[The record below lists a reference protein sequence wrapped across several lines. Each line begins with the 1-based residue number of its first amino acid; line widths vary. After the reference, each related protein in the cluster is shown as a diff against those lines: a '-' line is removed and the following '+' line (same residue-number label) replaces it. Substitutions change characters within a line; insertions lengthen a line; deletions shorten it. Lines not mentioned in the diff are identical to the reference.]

1 MSFSWK
7 FSRRLA
13 AATLFSGACAGAAV
27 AQANPAGNYAGEFER
42 PFGYAYGEEERAFDA
57 NTRDING
64 NRVIIDGRIVV
75 GDDLSSL
82 SSNGV
87 YGYRFNGSGAAYSGY
102 SGFGNNTAAVGNQL
116 NVITQGSYNTVV
128 IDSTQINNGDQ
139 TAVLNGELNLD
150 D

>member
-1 MSFSWK
+1 MTRFIQICRSH
-7 FSRRLA
+7 A
-13 AATLFSGACAGAAV
+13 AIALFGLCAGIAS
-27 AQANPAGNYAGEFER
+27 AQSNPAANYTGEFER
-42 PFGYAYGEEERAFDA
+42 PYGFAYGQEERAFDA

-82 SSNGV
+82 TTTGV
-87 YGYRFNGSGAAYSGY
+87 YGYRFAGSGAGY
-102 SGFGNNTAAVGNQL
+102 NKTPGYYGQTNSAVGNQL

-139 TAVLNGELNLD
+139 EVVLNGELNLD